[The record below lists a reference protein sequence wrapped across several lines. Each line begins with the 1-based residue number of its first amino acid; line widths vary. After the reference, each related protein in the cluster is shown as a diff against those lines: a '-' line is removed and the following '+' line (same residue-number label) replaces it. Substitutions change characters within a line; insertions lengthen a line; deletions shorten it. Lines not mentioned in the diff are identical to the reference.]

1 MKRLSLTSNLLVLSL
16 LIFVVPKLNAK
27 DKHSNDDRELS
38 RIITG
43 LEISPVRLHL
53 KGKNLALVGLGS
65 YIVNAQGAC
74 NDCHTNP
81 AYAEGHDPF
90 QGQPEKVNADNFLA
104 GGVMFGPFI
113 SRNITPDPDGLP
125 AGLTFVQFKKTLRT
139 GIDPEQLHP
148 QISPLL
154 QVMPWPVYGKMKDRD
169 LRAIYEYLRSIPH
182 ARTGCTSSGCS
193 TPNSIVK
200 SRLWRVE
207 EA

>member
-1 MKRLSLTSNLLVLSL
+1 VKRLSLTSNLLVLSL
-16 LIFVVPKLNAK
+16 LILVVPKLNAR
-27 DKHSNDDRELS
+27 DKHSNDDSELS

-43 LEISPVRLHL
+43 LKISPVGLNL

-90 QGQPEKVNADNFLA
+90 LGQPAKVNADNFLA

-125 AGLTFVQFKKTLRT
+125 AGLTFLQFKKTLRT
-139 GIDPEQLHP
+139 GVDPDQLHP

-154 QVMPWPVYGKMKDRD
+154 QVMPWPVYGKMKDHD

-182 ARTGCTSSGCS
+182 AEPGAPAPAAARQTQ
-193 TPNSIVK
+193 
-200 SRLWRVE
+200 
-207 EA
+207 